1 MGKSEEDSRF
11 LYEVRRLLVKPK
23 ELTDN
28 PKPVQMSNKINV
40 KVPINPNGIQTSQG
54 LAVGMSVKHRVFG
67 LGEIND
73 LQDQEISI
81 QFPKME
87 KRFDLETIL
96 SLGLLEKVEL

>member
-1 MGKSEEDSRF
+1 
-11 LYEVRRLLVKPK
+11 
-23 ELTDN
+23 
-28 PKPVQMSNKINV
+28 
-40 KVPINPNGIQTSQG
+40 
-54 LAVGMSVKHRVFG
+54 MSVKHRVFG

-96 SLGLLEKVEL
+96 SLGLLEKVER